1 MIENIGTIKNPLTI
15 IAMFAGIAEISGTV
29 VLPFISIE
37 NQSLYIWFLMIFPF
51 LLVIIFFLTLNF
63 NHRVLYS
70 PSDYKDEDNFIKSL
84 QKASYAEK
92 ILKLKEEI
100 EEIEESEEIEP
111 EEKEQA
117 SDSLD
122 NKTSYKNLVKRST
135 QASYMLAEELTFEKL
150 SKEFTS
156 EIQREV
162 KLGENGNRFIFDGL
176 VKEKGNTVAIEV
188 KFLRTG
194 SMHRIKHT
202 IDRIIANANFLQDFE
217 RKNFK
222 ILLVIVTDQ
231 TTMQVHKIT
240 EQLHKDNYP
249 VPIELRLY
257 KLDELEKEFEVDL

>member
-29 VLPFISIE
+29 ILPFINPA

-63 NHRVLYS
+63 NHRVLYA

-92 ILKLKEEI
+92 ALKLKEEI
-100 EEIEESEEIEP
+100 EEMEIIEP

-117 SDSLD
+117 SDSLE

-176 VKEKGNTVAIEV
+176 VKEKGNTIAIEV

-194 SMHRIKHT
+194 SMHRIMHT
-202 IDRIIANANFLQDFE
+202 IDKIIASANFLPDSE

-231 TTMQVHKIT
+231 TTIQAQKIK
-240 EQLHKDNYP
+240 EQLHRDNYL
-249 VPIELRLY
+249 VPIELRFY
-257 KLDELEKEFEVDL
+257 NLDELEKEFEVEL

>member
-15 IAMFAGIAEISGTV
+15 IAMFAGIAEISGTL
-29 VLPFISIE
+29 VLPFINPE
-37 NQSLYIWFLMIFPF
+37 NQSVYIWFLMIFPF
-51 LLVIIFFLTLNF
+51 LLIIIFFLTLNF
-63 NHRVLYS
+63 NHRVLYA

-92 ILKLKEEI
+92 ALKFKEEI
-100 EEIEESEEIEP
+100 EEIEIIEP
-111 EEKEQA
+111 EGKQQ
-117 SDSLD
+117 SSSSLES
-122 NKTSYKNLVKRST
+122 KTSYRNLVKRST

-162 KLGENGNRFIFDGL
+162 KLDEKGNGFIFDGL

-188 KFLRTG
+188 KFLRTSSVRG
-194 SMHRIKHT
+194 IKHT
-202 IDRIIANANFLQDFE
+202 IDRIIESTNFLPDSE

-231 TTMQVHKIT
+231 TTIQLHKIK
-240 EQLHKDNYP
+240 EQLHTDNYII
-249 VPIELRLY
+249 PIELRLY
-257 KLDELEKEFEVDL
+257 NLDELEKEFEVNL